1 MQTIK
6 TELIVNGRNVLV
18 GHQFLEDIVRNIP
31 DVKENKSIFAR
42 LAQSDTPEVRE
53 SISRKDNLNSKT
65 IHLLL
70 KDDNQEIVDNV
81 LSNSDLAKHIKEDI
95 LFDIIETGT
104 IKYLKTIASNID
116 SYVLCDTCKVATILS
131 KHQNTSVRYALVHWG
146 SANAVTSKILK
157 ALSKDKDFDIAN
169 EAKKALEWR

>member
-6 TELIVNGRNVLV
+6 TELVVNGSKVVV

-31 DVKENKSIFAR
+31 DVKENKSVFTT
-42 LAQSDTPEVRE
+42 LSQSDNPEVRE

-65 IHLLL
+65 VHLLL
-70 KDDNQEIVDNV
+70 KDDNPEVVDNV
-81 LSNSDLAKHIKEDI
+81 LSNSDLAKQIKEEI
-95 LFDIIETGT
+95 LFNFVKTDN

-116 SYVLCDTCKVATILS
+116 SYVLCDTCKIATILS
-131 KHQNTSVRYALVHWG
+131 KHKNTSVRYALVHWG
-146 SANAVTSKILK
+146 SSNAVTSKILK
-157 ALSKDKDFDIAN
+157 ELSKDEDFDIAN